1 MPVIINDFTVEVLP
15 PAPSE
20 ATTPAASG
28 GNGGADQPSYCQ
40 RLHEPA
46 LAADRRERL
55 LVD

>member
-20 ATTPAASG
+20 ATAPQAAG
-28 GNGGADQPSYCQ
+28 GGADQPSYCQ

-55 LVD
+55 LAD